1 VRQPFPLPVPT
12 LFAHPPALVLG
23 IGCNRGT
30 PLEEIRREV
39 FGFLQERGFARES
52 LRALA
57 TAELKRDEAGLLA
70 FAEETGLPLRFHP
83 KEVLNAQRIPNPS
96 EAVFRHTGLWG
107 VAEAAVLAEGARLLV
122 EKTKRGNLTLAL
134 GVLSLRLPEEVLP

>member
-1 VRQPFPLPVPT
+1 M
-12 LFAHPPALVLG
+12 
-23 IGCNRGT
+23 
-30 PLEEIRREV
+30 EE
-39 FGFLQERGFARES
+39 GGFARES
-52 LRALA
+52 LRVLA

-70 FAEETGLPLRFHP
+70 FAEEVGLPLRFYP

-134 GVLSLRLPEEVLP
+134 GVLSLGIPEEALP